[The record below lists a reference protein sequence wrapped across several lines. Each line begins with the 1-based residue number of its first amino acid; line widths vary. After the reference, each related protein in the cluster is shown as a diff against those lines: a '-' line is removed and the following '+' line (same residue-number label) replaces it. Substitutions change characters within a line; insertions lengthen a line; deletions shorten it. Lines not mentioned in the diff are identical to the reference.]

1 MFANVLED
9 NKQNILRAIH
19 ELNKHTWIRTLVN
32 IYARSNMVSRIT
44 SSTKRMHN
52 HKYFMYQI

>member
-1 MFANVLED
+1 MFANVLEN

-19 ELNKHTWIRTLVN
+19 ELNKHTWSTLVN
-32 IYARSNMVSRIT
+32 ISARSNMVSRIT